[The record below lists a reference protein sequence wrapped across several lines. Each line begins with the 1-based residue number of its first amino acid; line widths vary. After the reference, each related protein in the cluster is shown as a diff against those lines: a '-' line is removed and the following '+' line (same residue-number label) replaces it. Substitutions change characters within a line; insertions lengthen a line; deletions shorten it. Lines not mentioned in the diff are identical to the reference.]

1 MNSEH
6 TEQVPEQV
14 NALGNEAGRLGRLQL
29 FITGM
34 VPLGI
39 IYAASAIL
47 WRSHHSADWMWANLT
62 VLLLMVVYVV
72 VWSMMADKR
81 AGIRKHPVRW
91 IHVVLQVVNKNRWFA
106 RLGLILPV
114 FVLALSFVSD
124 WLHWGGGVTWT
135 LLSIASVLYLIY
147 VVLVMFSTGYEAL
160 GLMLHAKER
169 QLAQS
174 RRETALL
181 RREQELASRTH
192 DTVTGALSSIA
203 LLAEQQQDE
212 AKDDSGAHAWSV
224 VNTTALQA
232 LDNLHQVI
240 DILGNS
246 TVQGGDEAE
255 EGLGLSSKTVWKMND
270 FMLAVTDTAAKE
282 DIELKKLG
290 FHGKTTVRDTH
301 TLTKTEKIDKS
312 PVGAISGECADESE
326 FATDITTVDGR
337 VAEEVLKV
345 LGEIYAN
352 IRFHADP
359 DDEYHCE
366 IRIEDKTVIVAQ
378 ANTISAIEHKT
389 LQGHRSGRGL
399 HLHQQVIEQLGGS
412 LKAEAKAGNWRI
424 RVTLPYKDLDSHMTP

>member
-14 NALGNEAGRLGRLQL
+14 NALGNETGRLGRLQL

-47 WRSHHSADWMWANLT
+47 WRSHHSADWMWGNLT
-62 VLLLMVVYVV
+62 VLLLMVVYAV
-72 VWSMMADKR
+72 VWSMLADKR

-106 RLGLILPV
+106 RLGIILPV
-114 FVLALSFVSD
+114 FVLVLSFVSD
-124 WLHWGGGVTWT
+124 WLHWGGAVTWT
-135 LLSIASVLYLIY
+135 LLSIASVLYLMY

-212 AKDDSGAHAWSV
+212 AKDDGGAHAWSV

-246 TVQGGDEAE
+246 TVQSGDEAE
-255 EGLGLSSKTVWKMND
+255 ERLGLSNKTEWKMND
-270 FMLAVTDTAAKE
+270 FILAVTDTAAKE
-282 DIELKKLG
+282 DIELKNWG
-290 FHGKTTVRDTH
+290 FM
-301 TLTKTEKIDKS
+301 
-312 PVGAISGECADESE
+312 
-326 FATDITTVDGR
+326 
-337 VAEEVLKV
+337 
-345 LGEIYAN
+345 
-352 IRFHADP
+352 
-359 DDEYHCE
+359 
-366 IRIEDKTVIVAQ
+366 
-378 ANTISAIEHKT
+378 
-389 LQGHRSGRGL
+389 
-399 HLHQQVIEQLGGS
+399 
-412 LKAEAKAGNWRI
+412 AKQ
-424 RVTLPYKDLDSHMTP
+424 P